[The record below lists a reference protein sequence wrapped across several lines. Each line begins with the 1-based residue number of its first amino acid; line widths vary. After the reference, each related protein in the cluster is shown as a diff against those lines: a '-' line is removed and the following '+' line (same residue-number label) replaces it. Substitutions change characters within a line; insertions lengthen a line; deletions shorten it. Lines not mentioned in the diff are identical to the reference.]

1 MQAIEIEL
9 GSVARKKPSTGTPKK
24 KKLLIRKKT
33 SPASVPAT
41 KSVPAPLSTKKTV
54 KKIVK
59 KADLH
64 TKRGRVDAGDALAAE
79 VEALQRDMPSLSGE
93 NQKQLDQYVH
103 MFGKLQEV
111 SLLLEEKI
119 LSTKT
124 SRDVYPLM
132 QTYNQMRE
140 VIADMRALRD
150 VGALGQLVNDEVL
163 HPFMQ
168 SVASR
173 VVDLYK
179 DTAQEINRMT
189 ADNPTLSSALIKVF
203 EKQLAALGAG
213 VNLDYQQSL
222 DKSLRVLGG

>member
-24 KKLLIRKKT
+24 KTLLIRKKT

-41 KSVPAPLSTKKTV
+41 KSVPAPLKAKKTV

-59 KADLH
+59 TADLR

-150 VGALGQLVNDEVL
+150 VGAVGQLVNDEVL

-189 ADNPTLSSALIKVF
+189 ADNPTLSNALIKVF